1 MLHHCHGG
9 QQQLSCH
16 RCSVRIPNVSKDQ
29 RWRGSLPATVEPQR
43 LDLPSALEQPNTRR
57 NIRSSGFQSGCH
69 AVKGSSSWETGTE
82 AYAVS
87 VPAERLEFL
96 GRRVGRQVPG
106 SFGHPHWLEEL
117 ELTVRKYLGDESLQG
132 RWQERAVRREVWR
145 REGVKCVYNETAQ
158 ARRGSPEGIQG
169 KALTHRA
176 ESGVFPA
183 SQPGDHAHSRDTQRG
198 RSCTQQWSTTLHK
211 HGSSCLTKP
220 ERKTWRI
227 KPFASNLTG
236 FQIQA

>member
-57 NIRSSGFQSGCH
+57 NIRSSGFQSGCR

-96 GRRVGRQVPG
+96 GRRVGRQIPG

-145 REGVKCVYNETAQ
+145 REEGPPPVSSVCIMKLL
-158 ARRGSPEGIQG
+158 RPEGG
-169 KALTHRA
+169 HLKGSKGRHWHTGLRVASFLPASLETTLTHETLREDA
-176 ESGVFPA
+176 VVPGSGKQPSTSMAPA
-183 SQPGDHAHSRDTQRG
+183 ALQSLNARPEGSNHSQV
-198 RSCTQQWSTTLHK
+198 
-211 HGSSCLTKP
+211 
-220 ERKTWRI
+220 I
-227 KPFASNLTG
+227 
-236 FQIQA
+236 